1 MTMAQSKLQTE
12 KLEGDMRQLLTEK
25 QNEVTNMQKQLD
37 SARNLEKNIDDLK
50 CEIEKL
56 KLKCQKYRKVPVT
69 RRFYTV
75 MYVREPVPGA
85 H

>member
-1 MTMAQSKLQTE
+1 MNQMKGVHRQRKSWKMKGSYESLQMTMTQSKLQTE

-50 CEIEKL
+50 W
-56 KLKCQKYRKVPVT
+56 
-69 RRFYTV
+69 
-75 MYVREPVPGA
+75 
-85 H
+85 

>member
-1 MTMAQSKLQTE
+1 MTMTQSKVQTE

-37 SARNLEKNIDDLK
+37 EAMNMEKNIDDLK

-56 KLKCQKYRKVPVT
+56 KST
-69 RRFYTV
+69 
-75 MYVREPVPGA
+75 
-85 H
+85 HIS